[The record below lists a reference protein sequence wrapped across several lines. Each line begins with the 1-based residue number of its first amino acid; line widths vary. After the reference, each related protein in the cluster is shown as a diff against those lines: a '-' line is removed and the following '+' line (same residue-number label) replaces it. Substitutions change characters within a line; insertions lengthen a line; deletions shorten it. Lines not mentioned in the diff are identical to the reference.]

1 MQKEEVI
8 KAIDKLIDLEKQKQS
23 ILSKYQDAILS
34 YADNKPLS
42 LDFEECDYIRDLLL
56 KAKEEIIN
64 YWDEEHEKS
73 DFDNEI
79 AETLRL
85 AGVKLNE
92 AVQVGRYKYKTVSDL
107 MNELQNCDPEAVVIV
122 SEKWGRGAAQFHIRT
137 GYTDTNYLEVIG
149 SQEPTEEYPT
159 KAIEISAAM

>member
-8 KAIDKLIDLEKQKQS
+8 KKIDELSVLLLQMKKILRDYEDIISKYSDNDLKYSYNDCEYWES
-23 ILSKYQDAILS
+23 ILANSRQNIL
-34 YADNKPLS
+34 NHL
-42 LDFEECDYIRDLLL
+42 EES
-56 KAKEEIIN
+56 EN
-64 YWDEEHEKS
+64 T

-79 AETLRL
+79 AEALRL
-85 AGVKLNE
+85 AGVQLNE

-107 MNELQNCDPEAVVIV
+107 MNDLQKCDPEAVVIV